1 MIQSNR
7 NERAIRSANIQ
18 RIVSQ
23 EIDAVRKAWRL
34 TPPEANYR
42 EPLWFKSA
50 ATEATKAGRL
60 PKRGYGGS
68 VTSQLHAAGYH
79 KALDHIAVVL
89 VDGERHVIFE
99 PYESRCSMDT
109 ARRIAA
115 ELAILLRC
123 DAWVSMHSWHYP
135 GLTIRITLAPSQI
148 QPATH
153 CEHDLVSS
161 GSHNA
166 SATMSIT
173 SEQPRSPESHHHID
187 VGGKYES
194 TT

>member
-7 NERAIRSANIQ
+7 NELAIRSANIQ
-18 RIVSQ
+18 RIVNQ

-50 ATEATKAGRL
+50 ATEAANAGRL

-68 VTSQLHAAGYH
+68 VISQLHGAGYH
-79 KALDHIAVVL
+79 QALDHMGVVC

-99 PYESRCSMDT
+99 PYESSCSMDT

-123 DAWVSMHSWHYP
+123 DVWVSMRSWHYP
-135 GLTIRITLAPSQI
+135 SRRKYCICRYTIVGVRSSRR
-148 QPATH
+148 
-153 CEHDLVSS
+153 VSY
-161 GSHNA
+161 G
-166 SATMSIT
+166 
-173 SEQPRSPESHHHID
+173 ELRL
-187 VGGKYES
+187 
-194 TT
+194 